1 MGAHCHAGVPGATLL
16 KQLPG
21 VEASSVA
28 FVRTGRC
35 MGRFDGRPGRCD
47 LLRTREARFYSASH
61 WAAIGPP
68 RLRMGVVCVRRS
80 RERGLI
86 TRSVRRRAQAR
97 RWFSRLVARRDG
109 GKRCGAPPSA
119 ERRAVDQDLLE
130 GSKKTSPELEG
141 VCLNSGRRGAQC
153 WAGVWVG
160 RAGGGEATR
169 YATHYMV
176 TTITWYRSTMTTQC
190 QADCALTYSASDNYQ
205 LLTLAT
211 AN

>member
-1 MGAHCHAGVPGATLL
+1 
-16 KQLPG
+16 
-21 VEASSVA
+21 
-28 FVRTGRC
+28 
-35 MGRFDGRPGRCD
+35 MGRVDDRPGRCD

-119 ERRAVDQDLLE
+119 ERRAVRPRLAE
-130 GSKKTSPELEG
+130 GRKGGPNGKLSKVPP
-141 VCLNSGRRGAQC
+141 V
-153 WAGVWVG
+153 AGVTG
-160 RAGGGEATR
+160 TAESAGGWAFGTGLGGGKRGTPIERAP
-169 YATHYMV
+169 
-176 TTITWYRSTMTTQC
+176 TTTVYHPGVPDYTC
-190 QADCALTYSASDNYQ
+190 
-205 LLTLAT
+205 T
-211 AN
+211 AH